1 LIGQSE
7 TCIKS
12 AMPNLKIPGLL
23 TSMLLFSSMPVS
35 AELSS
40 LKITVTEAVTTTGT
54 VEVTLFDSSETFL
67 KEAFLQQGGKPGEDG
82 TFIVEFAGLEEGEY
96 AVVVVHDENDN
107 GAFDSGFLGFG
118 GESLAYSNNVRPFL
132 GRPDF
137 DDVKLSIGAG
147 QTEIEISLQ

>member
-1 LIGQSE
+1 
-7 TCIKS
+7 
-12 AMPNLKIPGLL
+12 
-23 TSMLLFSSMPVS
+23 MLLISSMPVS

-40 LKITVTEAVTTTGT
+40 LKITVTEATTTTGT
-54 VEVTLFDSSETFL
+54 IEVTLFDSGESFL
-67 KEAFLQQGGKPGEDG
+67 KKSFLQQGGKVDENGL
-82 TFIVEFAGLEEGEY
+82 FVAEFAGLEEGEY

-118 GESLAYSNNVRPFL
+118 GESLGYSNNVRPFL

-137 DDVKLSIGAG
+137 DEVKLSIGPG

>member
-1 LIGQSE
+1 MESV
-7 TCIKS
+7 
-12 AMPNLKIPGLL
+12 MPSLKITSLL
-23 TSMLLFSSMPVS
+23 TSMLLFSSMPAS

-40 LKITVTEAVTTTGT
+40 LKVTVTDAATTAGT
-54 VEVTLFDSSETFL
+54 IEVTLFDSSESFL
-67 KEAFLQQGGKPGEDG
+67 KEVFLQQGGKVNENG
-82 TFIVEFAGLEEGEY
+82 TFIAEFAGLEEGEY

-118 GESLAYSNNVRPFL
+118 GEGLGYSNNVRSFL

-147 QTEIEISLQ
+147 STEIEISID

>member
-1 LIGQSE
+1 
-7 TCIKS
+7 
-12 AMPNLKIPGLL
+12 
-23 TSMLLFSSMPVS
+23 MPVS

-40 LKITVTEAVTTTGT
+40 LKITVTEATTTTGT
-54 VEVTLFDSSETFL
+54 IEVTLFDSGESFL
-67 KEAFLQQGGKPGEDG
+67 KKSFLQQGGKVDENGL
-82 TFIVEFAGLEEGEY
+82 FVAEFAGLEEGEY

-118 GESLAYSNNVRPFL
+118 GESLGYSNNVRPFL

-137 DDVKLSIGAG
+137 DEVKLSIGPG

>member
-1 LIGQSE
+1 
-7 TCIKS
+7 
-12 AMPNLKIPGLL
+12 MPNIRIPGLL
-23 TSMLLFSSMPVS
+23 ASMLLISSMPVS

-40 LKITVTEAVTTTGT
+40 LKITVTEATTTTGT
-54 VEVTLFDSSETFL
+54 IEVTLFDSGESFL
-67 KEAFLQQGGKPGEDG
+67 KKSFLQQGGKVDENG
-82 TFIVEFAGLEEGEY
+82 TFVAEFAGLEEGEY

-118 GESLAYSNNVRPFL
+118 GESLGYSNNVRPFL

-137 DDVKLSIGAG
+137 DEVKLSIGPG

>member
-1 LIGQSE
+1 
-7 TCIKS
+7 
-12 AMPNLKIPGLL
+12 MPNIRIPGLL
-23 TSMLLFSSMPVS
+23 ASMLLISSMPVS

-40 LKITVTEAVTTTGT
+40 LKITVTEATTTTGT
-54 VEVTLFDSSETFL
+54 IEVTLFDSGESFL
-67 KEAFLQQGGKPGEDG
+67 KKSFLQQGGKVDENGI
-82 TFIVEFAGLEEGEY
+82 FVAEFAGLEEGEY

-118 GESLAYSNNVRPFL
+118 GESLGYSNNVRPFL

-137 DDVKLSIGAG
+137 DEVKLSIGPG

>member
-1 LIGQSE
+1 
-7 TCIKS
+7 
-12 AMPNLKIPGLL
+12 MPNIRIPGLL
-23 TSMLLFSSMPVS
+23 ASMLLISSMPVS

-40 LKITVTEAVTTTGT
+40 LKITVTEATTTTGT
-54 VEVTLFDSSETFL
+54 IEVTLFDSGESFL
-67 KEAFLQQGGKPGEDG
+67 KKSFLQQGGKVGENG
-82 TFIVEFAGLEEGEY
+82 IFVAEFAGLEEGEY

-118 GESLAYSNNVRPFL
+118 GESLGYSNNVRPFL

-137 DDVKLSIGAG
+137 DEVKLSIGPG

>member
-1 LIGQSE
+1 
-7 TCIKS
+7 
-12 AMPNLKIPGLL
+12 MPNIRIPGLL
-23 TSMLLFSSMPVS
+23 ASMLLISSMPVS

-40 LKITVTEAVTTTGT
+40 LKITVTEATTTTGT
-54 VEVTLFDSSETFL
+54 IEVTLFDSGESFL
-67 KEAFLQQGGKPGEDG
+67 KKSFLQQGGKVGENG
-82 TFIVEFAGLEEGEY
+82 IFVAEFAGLEAGEY

-118 GESLAYSNNVRPFL
+118 GESLGYSNNVRPFL

-137 DDVKLSIGAG
+137 DEVKLSIGPG